1 MNFYIFISILCFQF
15 LQIFILL
22 FRRNEIYPMERNLFF
37 SQYMVNARF
46 FLLIVNVQFI
56 IG

>member
-15 LQIFILL
+15 LQVFILL